1 MFENK
6 YINEIHATRYIVS
19 WIKSGGDIRRQRRNG
34 EFEQWLISL
43 GVNEEDRRH
52 IFELATNGKLELE
65 NSAKK
70 FILER
75 HSGRYE
81 FIKK

>member
-1 MFENK
+1 MFDNIF
-6 YINEIHATRYIVS
+6 INDIHATRYIVS
-19 WIKSGGDIRRQRRNG
+19 WFKSGGSLKGQRRNG

-43 GVNEEDRRH
+43 GVDEEDRRY

-70 FILER
+70 FIAER

-81 FIKK
+81 FIEK